1 LDGLKQLLEMKLS
14 QTVKPQVSDSL
25 ENSSKDLNHVG
36 TSLLGSSRLGSTVV
50 SKEEKMYPLE
60 VKDVE

>member
-1 LDGLKQLLEMKLS
+1 MKLS

-25 ENSSKDLNHVG
+25 ENSSKDLNHMG

>member
-1 LDGLKQLLEMKLS
+1 MKLS

-25 ENSSKDLNHVG
+25 ENSSKDLNQVG

>member
-1 LDGLKQLLEMKLS
+1 MKMS
-14 QTVKPQVSDSL
+14 QTVKPKVSDSL
-25 ENSSKDLNHVG
+25 DDSSKDLNLAG

-60 VKDVE
+60 VRDVE

>member
-1 LDGLKQLLEMKLS
+1 MKLS

-25 ENSSKDLNHVG
+25 ENSSKDSNHAG
-36 TSLLGSSRLGSTVV
+36 TSLLGSSRLGSTIV